1 MASLQLDAEPLLG
14 GFQES
19 FDDTE
24 LSEAIELAIVSIA
37 IPLGGER
44 AFKAALSKAFGV
56 GIPAPGQSVLSA
68 DGQTRFLW
76 TGQDQLFA
84 IFEDPSPRAA
94 ADLGDKLGNVVY
106 VTLQSDNWVALRIS
120 GGHARAALERICP
133 IDLAP
138 SVFPK
143 GAAART
149 AMEHMGT
156 FILRDGADSFVL
168 LSASSSA
175 QSFLHAVK
183 TSIENVS

>member
-1 MASLQLDAEPLLG
+1 MPSLQLEAEPLLG

-24 LSEAIELAIVSIA
+24 LSEATELAIVSIA
-37 IPLGGER
+37 IPLDGEQ
-44 AFKAALSKAFGV
+44 AFKAALSKAFGI
-56 GIPAPGQSVLSA
+56 GIPSPGQSVLSA
-68 DGQTRFLW
+68 DGKTRFLW

-84 IFEDPSPRAA
+84 LFEAPSPRAA
-94 ADLGDKLGNVVY
+94 ADLGDKLGNAVY

-120 GGHARAALERICP
+120 GRHARAALERICP
-133 IDLAP
+133 IDLDP
-138 SVFPK
+138 SAFPE
-143 GAAART
+143 GCAART
-149 AMEHMGT
+149 VMEHMGA